1 MPPETPLTHPDHPS
15 APHSISPNAAAAS
28 AGGTPDADSVARFL
42 LDHPSFLEDH
52 PELLSSMQL
61 SHQSG
66 TRTVSLME
74 RQVDVLRQRYKALE
88 LRLAELL
95 RHGEENDAI
104 TNRLH
109 QWTRPL
115 LLVRDPADL
124 PDRITQ
130 GLQERFSVPQVA
142 LRLWGIGSTGATAT
156 DASNSAVSGRDWAE
170 PVEES
175 IRAWADANRTPH
187 CGPRTDEGA
196 AAWFEDRGASTRSMA
211 MMSLRVGASAHAFG
225 LLVLGSADVNR
236 FDPAMGTA
244 FLERIA
250 EIASAALSRLVTP
263 H

>member
-1 MPPETPLTHPDHPS
+1 M
-15 APHSISPNAAAAS
+15 
-28 AGGTPDADSVARFL
+28 PDADAVARFL

-66 TRTVSLME
+66 ARTVSLME

-88 LRLAELL
+88 LRLADLL

-115 LLVRDPADL
+115 LLVRDPAEL

-130 GLQERFSVPQVA
+130 GLHERFAVPQVA
-142 LRLWGIGSTGATAT
+142 LRLWGVGATGQ
-156 DASNSAVSGRDWAE
+156 SNPSGSGRDWAE
-170 PVEES
+170 PVDAS
-175 IRAWADANRTPH
+175 IQAWADANRTPH
-187 CGPRTDEGA
+187 CGPRTDQGA

-225 LLVLGSADVNR
+225 LLVMGSADVNR

-250 EIASAALSRLVTP
+250 EIASAALSRLVVAP

>member
-1 MPPETPLTHPDHPS
+1 MPPETPPTHHLS
-15 APHSISPNAAAAS
+15 APHLPAPHVSSTSDTRANPNGS
-28 AGGTPDADSVARFL
+28 PDAEAVARFL

-66 TRTVSLME
+66 GRTVSLME

-88 LRLAELL
+88 LRLADLL

-130 GLQERFSVPQVA
+130 GLHERFAVPQVA
-142 LRLWGIGSTGATAT
+142 LRLWGVGATGA
-156 DASNSAVSGRDWAE
+156 NLSGRDWAE
-170 PVEES
+170 PVDGS
-175 IRAWADANRTPH
+175 IQAWADANRTPH
-187 CGPRTDEGA
+187 CGPRTDQGA
-196 AAWFEDRGASTRSMA
+196 AVWFEDRGASTRSMA

-225 LLVLGSADVNR
+225 LLALGSADVNR

-250 EIASAALSRLVTP
+250 EIASAALSRLVVAP